1 MTQFDW
7 GDSDETDDEFLSRTN
22 ELFQRNPRIEKLI
35 NIWKFKIKNIRNW
48 SRILSNPIEIAF
60 LGYPKNNEVFCAVSF
75 KIPINYNIVFD
86 ILFSPDIKRVFARYE
101 HNFVEFDV
109 TSEKI
114 LDFINTIINQH
125 VNGTYK
131 ECNTA
136 ARGPIPSWVK

>member
-1 MTQFDW
+1 MAQFDW
-7 GDSDETDDEFLSRTN
+7 GDSDETDDEFFSRMN

-86 ILFSPDIKRVFARYE
+86 IRFSPDIKRVFARYE

-114 LDFINTIINQH
+114 LDFIITIINQH
-125 VNGTYK
+125 AKSTYK
-131 ECNTA
+131 ECNA
-136 ARGPIPSWVK
+136 AMHRPMPSWVK